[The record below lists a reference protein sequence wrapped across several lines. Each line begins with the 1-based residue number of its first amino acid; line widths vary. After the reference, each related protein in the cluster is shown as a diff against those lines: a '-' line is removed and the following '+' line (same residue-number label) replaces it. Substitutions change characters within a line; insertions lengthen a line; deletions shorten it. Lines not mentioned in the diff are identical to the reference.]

1 VVPAPDRRYGDG
13 VDVMYIR
20 FVRLKIQPERVW
32 DFGQF
37 YKVRSIPALKGVDG
51 CHYATLLR
59 GRRSPDECVSM
70 TIWESRKHADAYE
83 EGGLYQ
89 QLLTECEPYLAE
101 SVEWK
106 VELVDGLPTAPEA
119 VQKPPEVAG
128 HEVAASKDDFDTDT
142 ENLSRLHVRI
152 VTIKV
157 QAGKFEELKK
167 RYTEFSVPAMNTI
180 EGCRHAFLVEGMGDR
195 NQALSITI
203 WDNEAAATRYEMS
216 GAFDDLTRKLR
227 NTFSEL
233 YTWRLA
239 SQSAGKGRK
248 EITADDLDVATY
260 KVVAGEKF

>member
-1 VVPAPDRRYGDG
+1 
-13 VDVMYIR
+13 MYMR

-37 YKVRSIPALKGVDG
+37 YQVRSIPALKEVDG
-51 CHYATLLR
+51 CLYATLLR
-59 GRRSPDECVSM
+59 GRRAPDECVSM
-70 TIWESRKHADAYE
+70 TIWQSREHADAYE

-106 VELVDGLPTAPEA
+106 VELVDGLPTPPEA
-119 VQKPPEVAG
+119 IAKPPEVAG
-128 HEVAASKDDFDTDT
+128 HDIAASKDEFDSDT
-142 ENLSRLHVRI
+142 EKLTRLHVRI

-157 QAGKFEELKK
+157 QPGKFNELRE
-167 RYTEFSVPAMNTI
+167 RYTEFAVPAMNSI
-180 EGCRHAFLVEGMGDR
+180 EGCRHAFLVEGMGEQ

-203 WDNEAAATRYEMS
+203 WDNEATATRYEMS

-227 NTFSEL
+227 DTFSEL

-239 SQSAGKGRK
+239 SHAANKSGKG
-248 EITADDLDVATY
+248 ITAEDLDIATY
-260 KVVAGEKF
+260 KIVAGEKF